1 MSHKFKLRQIVR
13 LIKPGFADKNAS
25 ASATYEVIRLM
36 PEDQSGEPAYR
47 IKSRTGERA
56 VRESELSS
64 NG

>member
-1 MSHKFKLRQIVR
+1 MAHKFRVNQKVRYLRSGPSRVS
-13 LIKPGFADKNAS
+13 DND
-25 ASATYEVIRLM
+25 TYEVIRLM